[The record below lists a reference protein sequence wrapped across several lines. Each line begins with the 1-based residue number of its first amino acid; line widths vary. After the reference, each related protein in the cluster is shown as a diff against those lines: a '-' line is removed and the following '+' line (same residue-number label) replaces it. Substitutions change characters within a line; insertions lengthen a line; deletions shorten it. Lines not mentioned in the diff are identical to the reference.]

1 MRAELKKS
9 GSVKKLRCECL
20 WGGGRGSITQESP
33 EIAFPC
39 RTVQN
44 PRLPF
49 QLSTGPPSVKT
60 NAYLALPGSVVLS
73 LSPSITSQKK
83 DKLAREKKNKKN
95 PAHLTGSLQLLT
107 KGKGGEA
114 NERKPWLSLFS
125 QSVGR
130 FFSPATSGRAVRWC
144 IVFFPRARG
153 AVEIPGPVWSRAC
166 SSLSLYLRD
175 PAIRHG
181 IRYRSHA
188 LSHSTITGYNTTNHN
203 QNKLCHTFHL
213 HSGWGVIISWI
224 ISTFPCRQRYVYR

>member
-1 MRAELKKS
+1 MAQALHYTYEGRVKYS

-83 DKLAREKKNKKN
+83 DKLARENKNKKKSCTFAWLAAA
-95 PAHLTGSLQLLT
+95 AHQRRRR
-107 KGKGGEA
+107 GGEQEKA
-114 NERKPWLSLFS
+114 L
-125 QSVGR
+125 
-130 FFSPATSGRAVRWC
+130 
-144 IVFFPRARG
+144 IVFVFPKCKAIFLACHVWPCCEVMHCFFFRG
-153 AVEIPGPVWSRAC
+153 LEGP
-166 SSLSLYLRD
+166 
-175 PAIRHG
+175 
-181 IRYRSHA
+181 
-188 LSHSTITGYNTTNHN
+188 
-203 QNKLCHTFHL
+203 
-213 HSGWGVIISWI
+213 
-224 ISTFPCRQRYVYR
+224 